1 MTHETSIKQVAVSRP
16 KVTLLMVLCGVVGA
30 AASGAVSAASVV
42 ADEVPQRVVKYSPDT
57 LNTDT
62 GVRSLYHR
70 IVKAAEEVCPVTPG
84 TRLIPRAV
92 AECRA
97 ESVARAVQ
105 QIDNPRLA
113 ALYAASSKRG

>member
-1 MTHETSIKQVAVSRP
+1 MTYESSMKQVAVSRP
-16 KVTLLMVLCGVVGA
+16 KITLLMVLCGVVGA
-30 AASGAVSAASVV
+30 AASGAVSAASV
-42 ADEVPQRVVKYSPDT
+42 ADEVPQRVVKYSPDI

-84 TRLIPRAV
+84 TRFIPRAV
-92 AECRA
+92 VECRA
-97 ESVARAVQ
+97 QSVARAVH